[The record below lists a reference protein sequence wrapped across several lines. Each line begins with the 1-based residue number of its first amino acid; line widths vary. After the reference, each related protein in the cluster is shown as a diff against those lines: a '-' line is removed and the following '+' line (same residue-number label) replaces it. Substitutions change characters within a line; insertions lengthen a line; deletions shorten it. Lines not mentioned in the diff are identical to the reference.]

1 MQAHSE
7 FVVNDN
13 SMVVERTSPPAVT
26 IPKEVALQRPLFIEI
41 FAGTGNLSKHM
52 FQRGFDVICIDWKH
66 NKHTSKFS
74 AIDIDLGSEDG
85 QNLLWTLLHTLRPVA
100 MHAGVACGTSSRARE
115 KELPEELRKQ
125 GAPRPVPLRSASH
138 PMGIPNLSHYNQQKV
153 VAANKL
159 YVLVF
164 QLILYCFDNGIVF
177 SVENPWRSWF
187 WSVLV
192 ELAKEHSADACRKIN
207 QLHSVVW
214 DTCMHGGARA
224 KRTRLDATQDTYNLL
239 QLDCNNQHE
248 HAPYRVFLDGIWKF
262 DTASEGAYPDLLCK
276 RMSEQLAQTMTSPLP
291 TREEANLRMQT
302 SSWTSK
308 QHKKF
313 PQLVPEF
320 WKVFEMDL
328 TNNKLPPLCKELGPS
343 IQGGASMGL
352 TKVGQFH
359 SIDQFLHKAK
369 QLQHPLDTINPVPD
383 SVQEAIFNILT
394 KGPAVIAEDRVAA
407 IKHAMDLDK
416 KLNDQEKLLH
426 ARMPPY
432 MRKVMKGKKILLFKE
447 LLVETGY
454 DDIKVCDFL
463 EHGVQLFGHHTL
475 PPYAS
480 TKIVPAVSTVDQL
493 QREAVWRRKAL
504 RTDAT
509 DETADL
515 LDSQSLDEVNRG
527 FLSGPFETEDEVSV
541 HVGREDWIANPRFVL
556 LQGPS
561 KKPRVIDNCRQSGL
575 NATYTSLESL
585 QLHDFDMV
593 VSVAKLASSCNNDGM
608 IKVTLSTGEVRQG
621 PLHPSLTGVQWKA
634 RSLDLA
640 KAYKQ
645 LAVHPNSR
653 HLAIVG
659 YQKADNSWKYFASN
673 ALPFGASAS
682 VFGFLRVSRAI
693 WHLATTFLGI
703 PGCCYFDDFP
713 HYEVDPLCHSS
724 QQAYETLLKI
734 LGWKFAEGEKNL
746 PFDVSYNILGAT
758 VDMHNHRLGTVS
770 VSNKQGRLEHI
781 ASLVR
786 SLKETMSASE
796 LAVLRGHIVF
806 ASGFCLGRALR
817 PAMGALDLAFR
828 IATDVRSSNVAQ
840 ACEALLDILARS
852 SPRLVECKSSGP
864 PIVVFTDSAFDN
876 QVATVGALVV
886 DPMAQKSLVYD
897 GAIHQS
903 LVSKWQSSGAKQIIS
918 QAELAAVVLVRDEIK
933 RLLENRKVIFFV
945 DNEAARYSL
954 IKGVSGKSSMQVL
967 TSSFHAVDIQTPCF
981 HWIERVPSKSNPA
994 DLPTRGKTDE
1004 LLKLTGATYAGTLTF
1019 SQWVWDRVMK
1029 TEEEP
1034 IRFFDS
1040 FQQAGIGEF

>member
-1 MQAHSE
+1 M
-7 FVVNDN
+7 
-13 SMVVERTSPPAVT
+13 
-26 IPKEVALQRPLFIEI
+26 
-41 FAGTGNLSKHM
+41 
-52 FQRGFDVICIDWKH
+52 
-66 NKHTSKFS
+66 
-74 AIDIDLGSEDG
+74 
-85 QNLLWTLLHTLRPVA
+85 
-100 MHAGVACGTSSRARE
+100 
-115 KELPEELRKQ
+115 
-125 GAPRPVPLRSASH
+125 
-138 PMGIPNLSHYNQQKV
+138 
-153 VAANKL
+153 
-159 YVLVF
+159 
-164 QLILYCFDNGIVF
+164 
-177 SVENPWRSWF
+177 
-187 WSVLV
+187 
-192 ELAKEHSADACRKIN
+192 
-207 QLHSVVW
+207 
-214 DTCMHGGARA
+214 
-224 KRTRLDATQDTYNLL
+224 
-239 QLDCNNQHE
+239 
-248 HAPYRVFLDGIWKF
+248 
-262 DTASEGAYPDLLCK
+262 
-276 RMSEQLAQTMTSPLP
+276 
-291 TREEANLRMQT
+291 
-302 SSWTSK
+302 
-308 QHKKF
+308 
-313 PQLVPEF
+313 
-320 WKVFEMDL
+320 
-328 TNNKLPPLCKELGPS
+328 
-343 IQGGASMGL
+343 
-352 TKVGQFH
+352 GQFH
-359 SIDQFLHKAK
+359 SVEQFLHKAK

-394 KGPAVIAEDRVAA
+394 KGPAVIAKDRVAA

-416 KLNDQEKLLH
+416 KLNDQEKLIH

-432 MRKVMKGKKILLFKE
+432 MQKVMQGKKILLFKE

-454 DDIKVCDFL
+454 DDLEVCDFL

-527 FLSGPFETEDEVSV
+527 FLSGPFESEDEVSE

-653 HLAIVG
+653 HLAVVG

-758 VDMHNHRLGTVS
+758 VHKAWHS
-770 VSNKQGRLEHI
+770 V
-781 ASLVR
+781 
-786 SLKETMSASE
+786 
-796 LAVLRGHIVF
+796 
-806 ASGFCLGRALR
+806 GF
-817 PAMGALDLAFR
+817 
-828 IATDVRSSNVAQ
+828 Q
-840 ACEALLDILARS
+840 
-852 SPRLVECKSSGP
+852 
-864 PIVVFTDSAFDN
+864 
-876 QVATVGALVV
+876 Q
-886 DPMAQKSLVYD
+886 
-897 GAIHQS
+897 
-903 LVSKWQSSGAKQIIS
+903 
-918 QAELAAVVLVRDEIK
+918 
-933 RLLENRKVIFFV
+933 
-945 DNEAARYSL
+945 
-954 IKGVSGKSSMQVL
+954 
-967 TSSFHAVDIQTPCF
+967 
-981 HWIERVPSKSNPA
+981 
-994 DLPTRGKTDE
+994 
-1004 LLKLTGATYAGTLTF
+1004 TGA
-1019 SQWVWDRVMK
+1019 
-1029 TEEEP
+1029 P
-1034 IRFFDS
+1034 
-1040 FQQAGIGEF
+1040 